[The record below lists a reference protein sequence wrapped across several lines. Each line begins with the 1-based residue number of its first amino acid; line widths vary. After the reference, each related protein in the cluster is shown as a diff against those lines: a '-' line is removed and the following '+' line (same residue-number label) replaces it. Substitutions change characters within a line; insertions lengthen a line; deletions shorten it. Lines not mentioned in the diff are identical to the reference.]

1 MTLLAYSSEP
11 CAFLTK
17 VGLTLAFLVTQMSA
31 HAAPAVPAPPDP
43 NDTGPVIVS
52 VDPVKKAH
60 GRRHVKQ
67 GPVKPETYPT
77 KPQQQVRS
85 LR

>member
-1 MTLLAYSSEP
+1 MTLLAYPSAPRIS
-11 CAFLTK
+11 LTK

-31 HAAPAVPAPPDP
+31 QAAPDAPARPDP

-52 VDPVKKAH
+52 TDRVKPPSKH
-60 GRRHVKQ
+60 RKVSP

-77 KPQQQVRS
+77 QPQHE
-85 LR
+85 LRTLR